1 MKNVIVT
8 GANGFLGSRLIDKLI
23 GKGVHVVALD
33 ISFMNSKLPESN
45 LIDKFETGLDSEKNI
60 ADSIPNAE
68 YDAFYH
74 FAWAGVN
81 GPRKTNPVVQLKN
94 IEITINCAT
103 VAKKIGCKKFLC
115 AGTVAERAVES
126 LEYLDR
132 TSGGM
137 MYGVAK
143 HCTHL
148 ILETYCKNIGL
159 NFIWM
164 QFSNIYGPDN
174 KTGNLISYTIAELKN
189 GNEATFGP
197 AMQPYDF
204 IYADDLIDAVIKLG
218 ENSTERSCYFIGSG
232 EPRLLKDYLMEVGK
246 ICGREDLIKIG
257 ARADDG
263 IRYNIQMFDT
273 QPLRKAIG
281 DYVTMSFSDGIK
293 LTVENY

>member
-23 GKGVHVVALD
+23 RKGVHVVALD

-45 LIDKFETGLDSEKNI
+45 LIDKIETGLDSEKNI
-60 ADSIPNAE
+60 ADSISNAE

>member
-45 LIDKFETGLDSEKNI
+45 LIDKIETGLDSEKNI

-126 LEYLDR
+126 LKYLDR

-218 ENSTERSCYFIGSG
+218 ENSTGRSCYFIGSG

>member
-23 GKGVHVVALD
+23 RKGVHVVALD

-45 LIDKFETGLDSEKNI
+45 LIDKIETGLDSEKNI

-232 EPRLLKDYLMEVGK
+232 EPRLLKDYLIEVGK

-281 DYVTMSFSDGIK
+281 DYVTMNFSDGIK

>member
-23 GKGVHVVALD
+23 RKGVHVVALD

-45 LIDKFETGLDSEKNI
+45 LIDKIETGLDSEKNI

>member
-23 GKGVHVVALD
+23 RKGVHVVALD

-45 LIDKFETGLDSEKNI
+45 LIDKIETGLDSEKNI

-273 QPLRKAIG
+273 QSLRKAIG